1 MAWRAAP
8 TMELRLKI
16 AEGSD
21 MFYTRAD
28 AENQRVGAMY
38 VVDVAGMVGREDS
51 VDRHSQS
58 GSKTRQRQPPFVGGH
73 RQPST
78 GPRSCHT
85 IQSPARAAGGLRR
98 DFSSIFDS
106 PLRPS
111 SACTAQTVCLR

>member
-16 AEGSD
+16 EEGSE

-38 VVDVAGMVGREDS
+38 EVDVAGMVGREDS

-58 GSKTRQRQPPFVGGH
+58 WIADSPAQPPFFGG
-73 RQPST
+73 
-78 GPRSCHT
+78 
-85 IQSPARAAGGLRR
+85 RR
-98 DFSSIFDS
+98 
-106 PLRPS
+106 
-111 SACTAQTVCLR
+111 